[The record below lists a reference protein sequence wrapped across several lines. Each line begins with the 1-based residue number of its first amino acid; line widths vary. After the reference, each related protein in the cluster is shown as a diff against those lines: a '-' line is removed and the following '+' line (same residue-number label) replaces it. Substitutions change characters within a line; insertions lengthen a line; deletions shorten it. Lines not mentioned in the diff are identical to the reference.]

1 MKTIISFSVGFLLLT
16 LTAGAQKP
24 IKITDDSIK
33 FGNSTM
39 PAFSV
44 VIPEAD
50 YDKTVKN
57 WVKEL
62 QSGTKSKVVEK
73 GDEVSIFGAKLK
85 KVSENPI
92 NVYSKIKHES
102 DGINLIVAYELDK
115 DKFVG
120 TSERSDAREY
130 LFGFARDQYLSVAN
144 DQLQE
149 EKKKLNELER
159 ELNSL
164 QRDQE
169 RMEKSIKSNTISLAE
184 EKARLNLLNNDL
196 SDTSTNVGMAGREPD
211 NKDLAKEQK
220 KAEREIKAT
229 EKKISKAEEEVRDNE
244 RALPENRK
252 QQELARQ
259 RVAEQDAVV
268 KKYEDKMDAIKNSRV
283 N

>member
-1 MKTIISFSVGFLLLT
+1 MT

-24 IKITDDSIK
+24 IKITDDSLK
-33 FGNSTM
+33 FGSSKM
-39 PAFSV
+39 PAFSI

-73 GDEVSIFGAKLK
+73 GDELSIFGAKLK

-92 NVYSKIKHES
+92 NVYSQIKPEAE
-102 DGINLIVAYELDK
+102 GVNLKVAYELEK
-115 DKFVG
+115 DKFQG
-120 TSERSDAREY
+120 ASDRGNVREY
-130 LFGFARDQYLSVAN
+130 LFDFARDQYLSVAN

-220 KAEREIKAT
+220 KAEREMKAT

-268 KKYEDKMDAIKNSRV
+268 KKFEDKMDAIKNSRV